1 MLIGFLLTQKHN
13 LQNLYTMQTENELL
27 AIAKKYGVP
36 LPETCIELKGNINF
50 YKSLNNLYP
59 EIDLHP
65 KTVYY
70 WYRVKN
76 TNKWFLDTDFTSEQ
90 THGGY
95 SPSDVEVLPAPQ
107 MHEIVVYLN
116 FDVDKLG
123 NTIGKL
129 NIDSNGIG
137 FECSTE
143 IHDHHYAQAYAELYL
158 KLKQQN
164 LLCTK

>member
-1 MLIGFLLTQKHN
+1 
-13 LQNLYTMQTENELL
+13 MQTENELL

-107 MHEIVVYLN
+107 MHEIAPLLPPFISVGIKCGFVLAKDTLSY
-116 FDVDKLG
+116 G
-123 NTIGKL
+123 SCYYNTP
-129 NIDSNGIG
+129 
-137 FECSTE
+137 

-158 KLKQQN
+158 KLKPEN
-164 LLCTK
+164 LLCK